1 MYDQPNDLESRVR
14 QLDETVEHLTSEIT
28 SLKLEVATL
37 ISALRDGEFQHAR
50 RASRPIPIQPPVR
63 PSMAP
68 AAIVV
73 LVATGLLSW
82 QLISTPRPDRL
93 IANASQAPSITHRVD
108 PIARGPAATE
118 APSTE
123 PPITP
128 LVHPTIYKG
137 TLTVKAN
144 QPGAT
149 VFVNR
154 KSVGT
159 APVRLRNLRA
169 GAHLVWV
176 EHDGYR
182 RWTRVVTVPAE
193 HVTQVSVD
201 LEPVVEPLR

>member
-1 MYDQPNDLESRVR
+1 MHDQPNDLEGRVR

-37 ISALRDGEFQHAR
+37 ISALRDSQFQNAR
-50 RASRPIPIQPPVR
+50 RAPKPIPIESAVR

-82 QLISTPRPDRL
+82 QLISTPHPDRV
-93 IANASQAPSITHRVD
+93 IANASQAPSITHPVD
-108 PIARGPAATE
+108 LIAHGTASAE

-137 TLTVKAN
+137 TLTVKAD

-193 HVTQVSVD
+193 HVTQISAD
-201 LEPVVEPLR
+201 LEPVVEP

>member
-1 MYDQPNDLESRVR
+1 MHDQPNELEGRVR
-14 QLDETVEHLTSEIT
+14 RLDETVERLTSEVT

-37 ISALRDGEFQHAR
+37 ISALRDGQFHYG
-50 RASRPIPIQPPVR
+50 RPAKLIAVEPPLR

-82 QLISTPRPDRL
+82 QLVTTSRPNTTAANPAAI
-93 IANASQAPSITHRVD
+93 IANPLNAARSTARPTIDQA
-108 PIARGPAATE
+108 
-118 APSTE
+118 TE

-137 TLTVKAN
+137 TLTVKAD

-159 APVRLRNLRA
+159 APVRVRNLRA

-176 EHDGYR
+176 EHDGYQ
-182 RWTRVVTVPAE
+182 RWTRVITVPAE
-193 HVTQVSVD
+193 RVTQVSVD
-201 LEPVVEPLR
+201 LEPVVER